1 MADVGTLECEELLAM
16 DAPPVIEVRGNRPV
30 GFVARHR
37 FRELERFE
45 ASSTGYLRNAQW
57 GTAAGPGFSG
67 VNFGTRA
74 ASLLISPDFFGPTSA
89 CSRTSLRVSTGTI
102 SIFP

>member
-1 MADVGTLECEELLAM
+1 MADVGTLEREELLAM
-16 DAPPVIEVRGNRPV
+16 DAPPVIEVGGNRPV
-30 GFVARHR
+30 GFVAGHR

-45 ASSTGYLRNAQW
+45 GLVHGLSPERQW

-89 CSRTSLRVSTGTI
+89 TSSTSLKVSTGMI